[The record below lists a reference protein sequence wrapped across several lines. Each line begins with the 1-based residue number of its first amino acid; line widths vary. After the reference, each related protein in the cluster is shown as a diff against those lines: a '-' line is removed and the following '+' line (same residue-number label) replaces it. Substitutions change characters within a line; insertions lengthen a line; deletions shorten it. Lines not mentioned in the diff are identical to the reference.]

1 MNKFRN
7 RDVQKVNLVDNL
19 VQDTR
24 FAIRQLR
31 NNLGFTCT
39 ATIVLALGLC
49 ASVAIFAFVDAA
61 LIRPLPYRN
70 PERLVGVFESIQ
82 LFPQSNLSYPDY
94 LDWKTLNRVF
104 SSLDAYQSNG
114 FLLTTSEGA
123 QIARGAR
130 VSDAFFRTLGITP
143 VLGRDFYVGEDL
155 PGVQR
160 TVILSYGAWQKR
172 YGGRQDILGQKVML
186 DGAPNIIIGVLP
198 REFHFAPA
206 EPAEFW
212 TALHASGGCDM
223 RRSCHGLYGVARL
236 NDGVSVQTALA
247 EMKSIAQQLEKQYPD
262 SNRGQGAAVAPL
274 TEVMVGNIRPI
285 LLVLLIGAGLLLLI
299 ATVNVASLLLVRSES
314 RKREFSIRSS
324 LGASPARIVRQ
335 FVTEALMLVIT
346 GSLLGIATASWAMRI
361 LRSLIPADLI
371 GRMPF
376 LHDLGLNVRVLSFA
390 GAISLLTAVL
400 FSITPT
406 LHLSLSAMR
415 DGLAEGSRGSAGNT
429 WRRLGS
435 KLVVGELAIAMVL
448 LVSAGL
454 LGKSLYRL
462 LRVEIGFQSDHLVTL
477 KVAAPMSGYPKDEQA
492 IALERQ
498 IMSRIEIV
506 PGVTS
511 VGVSH
516 MGLPLDG
523 NGNTIWFRVI
533 GRPWHGEHN
542 EAPERAVSSG
552 YFTTLGA
559 KLLRGRYFTESEDA
573 SRPHVAIINQSL
585 AGKYFSGEDP
595 IGKQLSFISLS
606 SPPLEIVGI
615 VEDIKEGP
623 LDISTPPVLYIPFNQ
638 DAANDFGLVVRT
650 SQAEQSLLP
659 TLAAIIHQIDPDVV
673 SYGGATMSTKIHDSQ
688 SAYLHRS
695 SAWLVGGFAALA
707 LLLGVVGF
715 YGVVAYSVSRR
726 TREIGVR
733 MALGAQR
740 SSVYQLILREA
751 AWLTALGIIMGLVC
765 SVAAATL
772 MRGLLFEVRS
782 WDVQTLAAVA
792 SVLGIS
798 AVLASYLPARRAAS
812 VNPVDALR
820 AE

>member
-1 MNKFRN
+1 
-7 RDVQKVNLVDNL
+7 
-19 VQDTR
+19 
-24 FAIRQLR
+24 
-31 NNLGFTCT
+31 
-39 ATIVLALGLC
+39 
-49 ASVAIFAFVDAA
+49 
-61 LIRPLPYRN
+61 
-70 PERLVGVFESIQ
+70 
-82 LFPQSNLSYPDY
+82 
-94 LDWKTLNRVF
+94 
-104 SSLDAYQSNG
+104 
-114 FLLTTSEGA
+114 
-123 QIARGAR
+123 
-130 VSDAFFRTLGITP
+130 
-143 VLGRDFYVGEDL
+143 
-155 PGVQR
+155 
-160 TVILSYGAWQKR
+160 
-172 YGGRQDILGQKVML
+172 
-186 DGAPNIIIGVLP
+186 
-198 REFHFAPA
+198 
-206 EPAEFW
+206 
-212 TALHASGGCDM
+212 
-223 RRSCHGLYGVARL
+223 
-236 NDGVSVQTALA
+236 
-247 EMKSIAQQLEKQYPD
+247 
-262 SNRGQGAAVAPL
+262 
-274 TEVMVGNIRPI
+274 
-285 LLVLLIGAGLLLLI
+285 
-299 ATVNVASLLLVRSES
+299 
-314 RKREFSIRSS
+314 
-324 LGASPARIVRQ
+324 
-335 FVTEALMLVIT
+335 
-346 GSLLGIATASWAMRI
+346 
-361 LRSLIPADLI
+361 
-371 GRMPF
+371 
-376 LHDLGLNVRVLSFA
+376 
-390 GAISLLTAVL
+390 
-400 FSITPT
+400 
-406 LHLSLSAMR
+406 
-415 DGLAEGSRGSAGNT
+415 
-429 WRRLGS
+429 
-435 KLVVGELAIAMVL
+435 VGELAIAMVL

-462 LRVEIGFQSDHLVTL
+462 LRVEIGFQSDHLVTM
-477 KVAAPMSGYPKDEQA
+477 KVAAPDSGYAKDAQA

-498 IMSRIEIV
+498 IMIRIESL

-523 NGNTIWFRVI
+523 NGNTIWFRVL

-559 KLLRGRYFTESEDA
+559 KLLRGRYFAEWEDA
-573 SRPHVAIINQSL
+573 SKPHVAIINQAL

-595 IGKQLSFISLS
+595 IGKQLSLISLS

-638 DAANDFGLVVRT
+638 DAANDFGLVVRA

-659 TLAAIIHQIDPDVV
+659 AMEAIIRQIDPDVV
-673 SYGGATMSTKIHDSQ
+673 SYGGATMSSKIHDSQ

>member
-1 MNKFRN
+1 MR
-7 RDVQKVNLVDNL
+7 RLNLIDNL

-24 FAIRQLR
+24 FAIRQMR

-39 ATIVLALGLC
+39 ATIVLALGMC
-49 ASVAIFAFVDAA
+49 ASVAIFAFVDAT
-61 LIRPLPYRN
+61 LIKPLPYQN
-70 PERLVGVFESIQ
+70 PSRLVGVFESIL

-94 LDWKTLNRVF
+94 LDWKKLNTVF
-104 SSLDAYQSNG
+104 RSLDVYQRNG
-114 FLLTTSEGA
+114 FLLRTPEGA

-130 VSDAFFRTLGITP
+130 VSDGFFRTLGITP
-143 VLGRDFYVGEDL
+143 VLGRDFYAGEDL

-160 TVILSYGAWQKR
+160 TILLSYGAWQKR
-172 YGGRQDILGQKVML
+172 FGGRKDILGETVTL

-212 TALHASGGCDM
+212 TALHASGGCDT

-236 NDGVSVQTALA
+236 KDGVSVQTSLT
-247 EMKSIAQQLEKQYPD
+247 EMTAIAQQLEKQYPD
-262 SNRGQGAAVAPL
+262 SNRGQGAAVARL
-274 TEVMVGNIRPI
+274 TDVMVGNIRPI

-314 RKREFSIRSS
+314 RKREIAIRSS
-324 LGASPARIVRQ
+324 LGASPARIVCQ
-335 FVTEALMLVIT
+335 FVTEGAALVIT
-346 GSLLGIATASWAMRI
+346 GSILGLASASWAMQA
-361 LRSLIPADLI
+361 LTSLIPSDLI

-376 LHDLGLNVRVLSFA
+376 LHDLGLNVRVLGFA

-415 DGLAEGSRGSAGNT
+415 EGMAEGSRGSAGNT

-435 KLVVGELAIAMVL
+435 KLVVVELATAMVL
-448 LVSAGL
+448 LVGAGL

-462 LRVEIGFQSDHLVTL
+462 LRVDIGLQPDHLVIL
-477 KVAAPMSGYPKDEQA
+477 KVAAPDSDYAKDEQA

-498 IMSRIEIV
+498 IMSRIESL

-523 NGNTIWFRVI
+523 NGNTIWFRVL

-559 KLLRGRYFTESEDA
+559 KLLRGRYFTEEEDA
-573 SRPHVAIINQSL
+573 SKPRVAIINQAL
-585 AGKYFSGEDP
+585 AGKYFSSEDP
-595 IGKQLSFISLS
+595 IGKQLSFISVH

-623 LDISTPPVLYIPFNQ
+623 LDIATPPVLYIPFNQ
-638 DAANDFGLVVRT
+638 SAANDFGIVVRT
-650 SQAEQSLLP
+650 SQVERLLLP
-659 TLAAIIHQIDPDVV
+659 ALAAIIHQIDPNVV
-673 SYGGATMSTKIHDSQ
+673 TYAGATMSGKIHDSQ

-740 SSVYQLILREA
+740 SSVYQLILKEA
-751 AWLTALGIIMGLVC
+751 ALLTAVGIIMGLVF
-765 SVAAATL
+765 SAAATTL
-772 MRGLLFEVRS
+772 MRGLLFEVPS
-782 WDVQTLAAVA
+782 WDMQTLAAVA
-792 SVLGIS
+792 AVLGIA

-812 VNPVDALR
+812 VNPVEALR